1 MKYLSLAGGAVCAA
15 GVAIAVAVPLAVAP
29 THTAPAAASARYT
42 QLPSGVVPRLTAI
55 AKRADQANGG
65 TPVLWTSVVRT
76 TRSKAM
82 TSATPGD
89 FIPTGGSVTV
99 YLITMRGRFTFTAN
113 DAPGPPGA
121 KAPTGRYLS
130 MVVNATT
137 FALTDFGLSPD
148 PPPVNPASLGPVTY
162 LKV

>member
-1 MKYLSLAGGAVCAA
+1 MKYLSLAGGAVGAA
-15 GVAIAVAVPLAVAP
+15 GVAIAVTVPLAVV
-29 THTAPAAASARYT
+29 HTAPAPASAQQT
-42 QLPSGVVPRLTAI
+42 LPGVVQRLTAI
-55 AKRADQANGG
+55 ARRADQANGG

-89 FIPTGGSVTV
+89 FVPAGGSVAV
-99 YLITMRGRFTFTAN
+99 YLITMRGRSAFTAN

-162 LKV
+162 LKG